1 MKLSYF
7 FFFPQSG
14 LIRTDNGEFFI
25 EPLEKGQQDVEVKG
39 RVHVVYRR
47 LAIKKEA
54 GQERQDLHNEGG
66 SETLMVSVETSDV
79 VYGDVCMFWL
89 CVHTWLSILNG
100 RATTSTYWARG
111 GPITA
116 RTHTHNSHE
125 FNVSKNLLQV

>member
-7 FFFPQSG
+7 FFSQSG

-54 GQERQDLHNEGG
+54 GPERQDLHNEGG
-66 SETLMVSVETSDV
+66 SETLMMSVETIQGCV
-79 VYGDVCMFWL
+79 QWCVCVLAVCAHMAVL
-89 CVHTWLSILNG
+89 
-100 RATTSTYWARG
+100 Y
-111 GPITA
+111 
-116 RTHTHNSHE
+116 
-125 FNVSKNLLQV
+125 

>member
-7 FFFPQSG
+7 FSQSG

-66 SETLMVSVETSDV
+66 SETLLMSVETSNV
-79 VYGDVCMFWL
+79 VYSDVCMFWL
-89 CVHTWLSILNG
+89 CVHTWLCCTESIHLSSIEEPLLALTG
-100 RATTSTYWARG
+100 QEEVPSLRA
-111 GPITA
+111 
-116 RTHTHNSHE
+116 HTQ
-125 FNVSKNLLQV
+125 FTLI